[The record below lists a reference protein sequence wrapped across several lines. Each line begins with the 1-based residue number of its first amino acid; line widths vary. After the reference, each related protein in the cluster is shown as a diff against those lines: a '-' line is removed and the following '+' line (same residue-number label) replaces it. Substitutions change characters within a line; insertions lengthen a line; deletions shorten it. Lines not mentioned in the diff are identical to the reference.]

1 MTMGDGVEET
11 MLLEGRKAIVT
22 GGSRGIGKEIVT
34 TFLKNGASVY
44 FVDLA
49 ASEFMDEYK
58 ALADAAGVTVSFS
71 ECNVAKEEQVTEVA
85 KKINEES
92 GGIDIL
98 VNNAGITRD
107 GLVFRMSEQNWND
120 VISVNLTSAFFV
132 SKAVARTMIQRRCG
146 SIVNVS
152 SIVGVHGNAGQCNYS
167 ASKAGLIGLT
177 KSLAKEVAGRNV
189 RVNAVAPGFIQ
200 TAMTDK
206 LSDEQKHALS
216 AQIPMVRLGQPD
228 EVAKVIL
235 FLASDLASYVTGQVI
250 LIDGGMGM

>member
-1 MTMGDGVEET
+1 
-11 MLLEGRKAIVT
+11 MLLTGQKAIVT
-22 GGSRGIGKEIVT
+22 GGSRGIGKEIVVS
-34 TFLKNGASVY
+34 FLKNGASVY
-44 FVDLA
+44 FIDLMP
-49 ASEFMDEYK
+49 SEFMPEYE
-58 ALADAAGVTVSFS
+58 ALANENGGTVSYS
-71 ECNVAKEEQVTEVA
+71 ECNVADEEQVTAVVN
-85 KKINEES
+85 KIVEES
-92 GGIDIL
+92 GGIDTL

-107 GLVFRMSEQNWND
+107 GLVFRMSRENWND
-120 VISVNLTSAFFV
+120 VITINLTSAFYM
-132 SKAVARTMIQRRCG
+132 SKAIARTMIQRRSG
-146 SIVNVS
+146 SIINVS

-206 LSDEQKHALS
+206 LSDEQREALS
-216 AQIPMVRLGQPD
+216 TQIPMVRLGQPE

>member
-1 MTMGDGVEET
+1 
-11 MLLEGRKAIVT
+11 MLLQGKKAIIT
-22 GGSRGIGKEIVT
+22 GGARGIGKEIVES
-34 TFLKNGASVY
+34 FLKEGASVY
-44 FVDLA
+44 FIDLM
-49 ASEFMDEYK
+49 ASEFMSEYE
-58 ALADAAGVTVSFS
+58 ALAADSGTQVVYK
-71 ECNVAKEEQVTEVA
+71 ECNVADEDQVIATVKA
-85 KKINEES
+85 IVEES

-107 GLVFRMSEQNWND
+107 GLIFRMPKENWND
-120 VISVNLTSAFFV
+120 VISVNLNSAFFM
-132 SKAVARTMIQRRCG
+132 SKAIARSMISNRNG
-146 SIVNVS
+146 AIINVS

-177 KSLAKEVAGRNV
+177 KSLAQEVGGRNV

-206 LSDEQKHALS
+206 LSDEQKEALQG
-216 AQIPMVRLGQPD
+216 QIPMVRLGQPE

>member
-1 MTMGDGVEET
+1 
-11 MLLEGRKAIVT
+11 MLLQGQKAIIT
-22 GGSRGIGKEIVT
+22 GGARGIGKEIVV

-44 FVDLA
+44 FIDLMPSESMAEYESLA
-49 ASEFMDEYK
+49 AEHS
-58 ALADAAGVTVSFS
+58 ATVSYH
-71 ECNVAKEEQVTEVA
+71 ECNVADEEQVIAVVKQIE
-85 KKINEES
+85 EES

-107 GLVFRMSEQNWND
+107 GLVFRMSKENWND
-120 VISVNLTSAFFV
+120 VITVNLTSAFYM
-132 SKAVARTMIQRRCG
+132 SKAVSRTMIQRRTG
-146 SIVNVS
+146 SVINVS

-206 LSDEQKHALS
+206 LNEKQKEGLS
-216 AQIPMVRLGQPD
+216 TQIPMVRLGQPE

>member
-1 MTMGDGVEET
+1 
-11 MLLEGRKAIVT
+11 MLLKAKKAIVT

-34 TFLKNGASVY
+34 TFLEQGASVY

-49 ASEFMDEYK
+49 PSEFMDQYRI
-58 ALADAAGVTVSFS
+58 LADKNGVTVSYS
-71 ECNVAKEEQVTEVA
+71 ECNVAQEEQVTGVV
-85 KKINEES
+85 KQILEES
-92 GGIDIL
+92 GGVDIL

-120 VISVNLTSAFFV
+120 VISVNLTSAFFM
-132 SKAVARTMIQRRCG
+132 SKAVARVMIQNRSGC
-146 SIVNVS
+146 IVNVS

-200 TAMTDK
+200 TAMTEK
-206 LSDEQKHALS
+206 LNDQQKEALS
-216 AQIPMVRLGQPD
+216 SQIPMYRLGQPE

>member
-1 MTMGDGVEET
+1 
-11 MLLEGRKAIVT
+11 MLLKGQKAIVT
-22 GGSRGIGKEIVT
+22 GGARGIGKEIVT

-44 FVDLA
+44 FIDLMP
-49 ASEFMDEYK
+49 SEFMTEYES
-58 ALADAAGVTVSFS
+58 LAGANGGAVSYA
-71 ECNVAKEEQVTEVA
+71 ECNVADEEQVIEVV
-85 KKINEES
+85 KRIVEES

-107 GLVFRMSEQNWND
+107 GLIFRMSKENWND
-120 VISVNLTSAFFV
+120 VITVNLTSAFYM
-132 SKAVARTMIQRRCG
+132 SKAVSRMMIQRRTG
-146 SIVNVS
+146 SIINVS

-206 LSDEQKHALS
+206 LNDQQKEGLS
-216 AQIPMVRLGQPD
+216 AQIPMVRLGQPE
-228 EVAKVIL
+228 EVASVIL
-235 FLASDLASYVTGQVI
+235 FLASNLASYVTGQVI

>member
-1 MTMGDGVEET
+1 
-11 MLLEGRKAIVT
+11 MLLEGKKALIT

-34 TFLKNGASVY
+34 TFLRSGASVY
-44 FVDLA
+44 FIDLT
-49 ASEFMDEYK
+49 ASEFMDEYQ
-58 ALADAAGVTVSFS
+58 ALAKENGVICSFS
-71 ECNVAKEEQVTEVA
+71 ECNVADEEQVSTVV
-85 KKINEES
+85 KGIVEES
-92 GGIDIL
+92 GGVDVL

-120 VISVNLTSAFFV
+120 VITINLTSAFFM
-132 SKAVARTMIQRRCG
+132 SKAVARGMIQKRTG
-146 SIVNVS
+146 SIINVS

-206 LSDEQKHALS
+206 LSDQQKEALS
-216 AQIPMVRLGQPD
+216 TQIPMVRLGQPE

>member
-1 MTMGDGVEET
+1 
-11 MLLEGRKAIVT
+11 MLLEGKKAIIT
-22 GGSRGIGKEIVT
+22 GGARGIGKEIVLS
-34 TFLKNGASVY
+34 FLSQGASVY
-44 FVDLA
+44 FIDLM
-49 ASEFMDEYK
+49 ASESMNEYES
-58 ALADAAGVTVSFS
+58 LAKEKNVDVVYK
-71 ECNVAKEEQVTEVA
+71 ECNVADEDQVSAVVKEIV
-85 KKINEES
+85 EES

-107 GLVFRMSEQNWND
+107 GLIFRMSKENWND
-120 VISVNLTSAFFV
+120 VISVNLSSAFYM
-132 SKAVARTMIQRRCG
+132 SKAIARSMIGRRTG
-146 SIVNVS
+146 AIINVS

-177 KSLAKEVAGRNV
+177 KSLAQEVAGRNV

-206 LSDEQKHALS
+206 LDDSQKETLTK
-216 AQIPMVRLGQPD
+216 QIPMVRLGQPE

>member
-1 MTMGDGVEET
+1 
-11 MLLEGRKAIVT
+11 MLLEGKKAIIT
-22 GGSRGIGKEIVT
+22 GGARGIGKEIVVS
-34 TFLKNGASVY
+34 FLNQGASVY
-44 FVDLA
+44 FIDLI
-49 ASEFMDEYK
+49 ASDYMSEYE
-58 ALADAAGVTVSFS
+58 ALARQKNVDVVYKQ
-71 ECNVAKEEQVTEVA
+71 CNVADEDQVSTVVKE
-85 KKINEES
+85 IIDES

-107 GLVFRMSEQNWND
+107 GLIFRMSKENWND
-120 VISVNLTSAFFV
+120 VISVNLNSAFFM
-132 SKAVARTMIQRRCG
+132 SKAIARSMIGRRTG
-146 SIVNVS
+146 AIINVS

-177 KSLAKEVAGRNV
+177 KSLAQEVGGRNV

-206 LSDEQKHALS
+206 LSDDQKENLS
-216 AQIPMVRLGQPD
+216 RQIPMVRLGQPE
-228 EVAKVIL
+228 EVANVIL